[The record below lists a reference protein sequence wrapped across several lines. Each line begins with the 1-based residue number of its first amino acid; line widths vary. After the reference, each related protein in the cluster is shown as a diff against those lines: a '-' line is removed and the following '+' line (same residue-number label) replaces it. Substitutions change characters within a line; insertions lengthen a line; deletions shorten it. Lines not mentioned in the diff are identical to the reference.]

1 MSLFPAY
8 GAESNNAAT
17 EEAKTSTEFSWL
29 SNQSFIPF
37 SNKNEDPKDD
47 TSNADELDLND
58 ADRQTRDTQSPSKN
72 DRPTKKRKKK
82 HSKKHKKKRG
92 KHRSENASSEQS
104 ESSSG
109 TPEPSGEQQCLRVSE
124 AEYYTDVEPLK
135 IYFTVE
141 KLHRPACP
149 RYRLATR
156 RPLGSIGRGGPPE
169 ERYKRYYRMSRK
181 DVGKNAS
188 TKESQEEVLAR
199 EEALE
204 RSLRTDETVDKW
216 IEFIQYRQEHP
227 IACDSYQNHKR
238 ELSLVERARR
248 HFPADDRLL
257 QLYLD
262 AIVRVHPTDA
272 VLDLIRRAIAKD
284 ETNVTLWGALIRNKQ
299 CAMAQCIVPDV
310 LKLYEKSTRS
320 LFMARR
326 SDETMLQLFKNCATF
341 CRQAGLNEL
350 MFGMVQLAL
359 SMNVGGRFASGST
372 ALFSSPEHFPQ
383 LIEYEELILKSG
395 LPMNEIWLR
404 VELLR
409 SAFQYLPFV
418 GASRLTS
425 DPQRMVLN
433 DDVVGFVYPLINK
446 RYSFELTLTVL
457 RLLKFP
463 FASCL
468 LSEEL
473 ECFREEPY
481 ESDCS
486 EQLLPL
492 LLDVYRNRTLDAEL
506 YALIKQLSVAPSYV
520 GANLAHEPYL
530 ALVQQFLELSI
541 DHFPGAQSAILLILY
556 LQLQRM
562 LVGAEKASSGGAFEE
577 SNVKKVRARVKN
589 VLKHTHDSNRNNL
602 LVYAEYGLLEHDM
615 TGMGGACRKI
625 FTTSVQVHCSNREEG
640 ELNRNHLTD
649 EEHDTDLFALV
660 LTMVDLLLVDGHK
673 REAVQAVTN
682 LVHNPDKLSFND
694 SEQETVMVSPPDTV
708 KLSTLQKL
716 SDRVNRGVRR
726 ETELGATPLS
736 VEQHLQPNGLISS
749 IKAYILY
756 LALVRSSLSE
766 ATKQLETFLFL
777 FNEPANHRHRYLRN
791 GIYQIY
797 LQLFEIGRTCGNR
810 EGSTQQESIKT
821 FLDVADRT
829 LREFPSN
836 LHTLRSIIFHPH
848 LPWFRLRNELGRRL
862 TPKAVLLLVVA
873 ARHRASLVNQTEQTD
888 EIPYKRRILNL
899 LSGAVK
905 SSSVSSLHQ
914 NALLW
919 RLYLR
924 ELFDQ
929 PNAPPGVSVL
939 EQCRRTL
946 YAALEA
952 CPWNKALYLDGSSCA
967 PQELSALLDLM
978 MEKQLRVHAI
988 PEELAILRDE

>member
-1 MSLFPAY
+1 MQVTVSPA
-8 GAESNNAAT
+8 NNAK
-17 EEAKTSTEFSWL
+17 ENLSWL
-29 SNQSFIPF
+29 TNQSFIPLF
-37 SNKNEDPKDD
+37 ASNEEAKDD
-47 TSNADELDLND
+47 SSSEDIREENVS
-58 ADRQTRDTQSPSKN
+58 QGRDDTGSPSEK
-72 DRPTKKRKKK
+72 DRLSKKRKKK
-82 HSKKHKKKRG
+82 HIKKHKKKRG
-92 KHRSENASSEQS
+92 KRRSRSASSSEHS
-104 ESSSG
+104 ESSSD
-109 TPEPSGEQQCLRVSE
+109 TPSVGQASVRISE
-124 AEYYTDVEPLK
+124 AEYYTDVDPLK
-135 IYFTVE
+135 IYLTVE

-149 RYRLATR
+149 RYRLATK
-156 RPLGSIGRGGPPE
+156 RPLGAKDFNRKGTSL
-169 ERYKRYYRMSRK
+169 ERHRRYYRVSRK
-181 DVGKNAS
+181 ETS
-188 TKESQEEVLAR
+188 KEGAKQSQEEILSR
-199 EEALE
+199 EETLE

-216 IEFIQYRQEHP
+216 IELIRYRQEHP
-227 IACDSYQNHKR
+227 IHLDSYQNHKR

-257 QLYLD
+257 HLYLD
-262 AIVRVHPTDA
+262 AIVRVHPTDE
-272 VLDLIRRAIAKD
+272 VLDLIRRAIVKD

-350 MFGMVQLAL
+350 MFGMVQLAV
-359 SMNVGGRFASGST
+359 SMNVGGRFASEGGG
-372 ALFSSPEHFPQ
+372 LFSSPEHFPQ
-383 LIEYEELILKSG
+383 LIEYEELILRSG

-409 SAFQYLPFV
+409 SAFQYLPFA
-418 GASRLTS
+418 GTARLTS

-433 DDVVGFVYPLINK
+433 DDVIGFVYPLINK

-463 FASCL
+463 FASSL
-468 LSEEL
+468 PAEDL

-481 ESDCS
+481 ESDYS

-492 LLDVYRNRTLDAEL
+492 LLDVYRNCALDHEL
-506 YALIKQLSVAPSYV
+506 YALIKQLSVAPSYI
-520 GANLAHEPYL
+520 GANLAHESYVE
-530 ALVQQFLELSI
+530 LVQQFLTIAI
-541 DHFPGAQSAILLILY
+541 DHFEGTQSAIFLILY

-562 LVGAEKASSGGAFEE
+562 LVASEKIGARELGEGKIKAI
-577 SNVKKVRARVKN
+577 RARVKN
-589 VLKHTHDSNRNNL
+589 VLKHTHSSNQNNL
-602 LVYAEYGLLEHDM
+602 LVYAEYGLLEYEM
-615 TGMGGACRKI
+615 TGITSGTCRKI
-625 FTTSVQVHCSNREEG
+625 FTTSVQVYCSNREEG
-640 ELNRNHLTD
+640 QNNSTED
-649 EEHDTDLFALV
+649 DIDTDLFALV
-660 LTMVDLLLVDGHK
+660 LTMVDMLLVTGRK
-673 REAVQAVTN
+673 VEAVEALTN
-682 LVHNPDKLSFND
+682 LVLSPDKLNFEGD
-694 SEQETVMVSPPDTV
+694 KRETSTMEPPDTV

-716 SDRVNRGVRR
+716 NERVNRGVRK
-726 ETELGATPLS
+726 ETELGAAPLT
-736 VEQHLQPNGLISS
+736 VEQHLQPNGLLGS
-749 IKAYILY
+749 IKAYVIY

-766 ATKQLETFLFL
+766 AIKQLETFLYL
-777 FNEPANHRHRYLRN
+777 FNEPTNPRHRYLRN
-791 GIYQIY
+791 GLYRIY
-797 LQLFEIGRTCGNR
+797 LQLFQIGQVCGNR
-810 EGSTQQESIKT
+810 AGPTHQESIRT

-829 LREFPSN
+829 LGEFPSC
-836 LHTLRSIIFHPH
+836 LYILQSVIFNPH
-848 LPWFRLRNELGRRL
+848 LPWFSLRHVVGQRL
-862 TPKAVLLLVVA
+862 TPKGVLLLVVA
-873 ARHRASLVNQTEQTD
+873 ARYRASLANQADQTE

-899 LSGAVK
+899 LGGAVK
-905 SSSVSSLHQ
+905 SPVSFLHQ

-939 EQCRRTL
+939 DQCRRTL

-952 CPWNKALYLDGSSCA
+952 CPWNKALYLDGSTCA